1 MVLCGGQHHFVSDNL
16 VVRSQTAKV
25 EGDSGIQWRSRQVVQ
40 RFVEAERTII
50 VSRSV
55 WISLDT
61 TPSRVHDARFEESL
75 QLVVTRADDGSG
87 GNSACVKAFTQTLP
101 TCSRDADTGALTELV
116 LRSIESTMRAV
127 WPAVQSALIQEDLI
141 SLASV

>member
-1 MVLCGGQHHFVSDNL
+1 MVLCDGQHHFVGENL
-16 VVRSQTAKV
+16 VVRSLTVTA
-25 EGDSGIQWRSRQVVQ
+25 EEDGGMQWRSRQVVQ
-40 RFVEAERTII
+40 RFMEAERTII

-55 WISLDT
+55 WVSLDT
-61 TPSRVHDARFEESL
+61 TPSRLHGARFEENL
-75 QLVVTRADDGSG
+75 QLVVARADDGGG

-116 LRSIESTMRAV
+116 LRSIESNMRAM

-141 SLASV
+141 PLAST